1 MIIARRR
8 RCTSLGMFGLLQIAK
23 GRCMVFGL
31 RSMVFDSGELA
42 RVSTVQKEL
51 RGNVRYRSVDI
62 RNVSHS
68 IVTMWLF
75 HS

>member
-1 MIIARRR
+1 
-8 RCTSLGMFGLLQIAK
+8 
-23 GRCMVFGL
+23 MVFGL